1 MIDVSTYSQDGL
13 DNIKSVSI
21 LTEKD
26 LKTMELLQTQLQD
39 TFNKR
44 QIFRTDTEARYS
56 VLTDMKFPT
65 PASKYWQSV
74 REQNV
79 HFTNL
84 MYESCEYEERQAEIE
99 LIEAEIEELSS
110 VRGLFK
116 HISSSNKA
124 IIKIKQS
131 QIKKKQFQLL
141 DMKRIA
147 QDRVREVQQW
157 EIIKQ
162 EQVKKDN
169 TFDTK
174 NANTHQFESF
184 TQRFKNELQ
193 VAKDSNNKDL
203 FKASVSQ
210 LVTLEN
216 RRKEEQ
222 KELEDSKE
230 CGLHLD

>member
-1 MIDVSTYSQDGL
+1 MIDINTYSKDGL

-26 LKTMELLQTQLQD
+26 LQVMESMKSQLQD

-84 MYESCEYEERQAEIE
+84 MYESCDYEEKQGEIE
-99 LIEAEIEELSS
+99 LLEAQIDELD
-110 VRGLFK
+110 K
-116 HISSSNKA
+116 SNNKDIA
-124 IIKIKQS
+124 IIKIKKS
-131 QIKKKQFQLL
+131 QIKKAQFQLL

-162 EQVKKDN
+162 EQIKLDSS
-169 TFDTK
+169 FDTT
-174 NANTHQFESF
+174 NANTHQFDSF
-184 TQRFKNELQ
+184 AQRFKNELQ
-193 VAKDSNNKDL
+193 IAKDSGNKDL
-203 FKASVSQ
+203 YKASVSQ
-210 LVTLEN
+210 LDTLNNRVIEEN
-216 RRKEEQ
+216 KIIGYSDNS
-222 KELEDSKE
+222 LADDSIQ
-230 CGLHLD
+230 